1 MSSATVTGKG
11 QITIPKSVREALRLG
26 PGDRLDFFIQEE
38 GRVLVQPATPRVID
52 LKGILYRKGA
62 RPVSVE
68 EMRAAV
74 IRRVSDKA
82 TQR

>member
-1 MSSATVTGKG
+1 MPMSSATLTSKG
-11 QITIPKSVREALRLG
+11 QITIPKGIRDALRLG
-26 PGDRLDFFIQEE
+26 PGDRLDFFIQDD
-38 GRVLVQPATPRVID
+38 GRVLVQPATLKVTD

-74 IRRVSDKA
+74 IKRASDRKG
-82 TQR
+82 

>member
-1 MSSATVTGKG
+1 MSSATLTSKG
-11 QITIPKSVREALRLG
+11 QITIPKGIRDALRLG
-26 PGDRLDFFIQEE
+26 PGDRLDFFIQDD
-38 GRVLVQPATPRVID
+38 GRVFVQPATLKVTD

-74 IRRVSDKA
+74 IRRASEHKS
-82 TQR
+82 

>member
-1 MSSATVTGKG
+1 MPMSSATLTSKG
-11 QITIPKSVREALRLG
+11 QITIPKGIRDALRLG
-26 PGDRLDFFIQEE
+26 PGDRLDFFIQDD
-38 GRVLVQPATPRVID
+38 GRVFVQPATLKVTD

-74 IRRVSDKA
+74 IRRASEHKS
-82 TQR
+82 